1 MYERAVTFPKSMTSI
16 GVDHVVKRLTRPSMI
31 WMCVLL
37 HTFWARSSALGRQ
50 FPVHDLPTK
59 RLVKTKV
66 RPEGFEPSTLGSEGN
81 QKRKEKSLFSQGIY
95 RFLAIL
101 PMSES

>member
-1 MYERAVTFPKSMTSI
+1 
-16 GVDHVVKRLTRPSMI
+16 
-31 WMCVLL
+31 
-37 HTFWARSSALGRQ
+37 
-50 FPVHDLPTK
+50 LPTI
-59 RLVKTKV
+59 RLVKPKV
-66 RPEGFEPSTLGSEGN
+66 RPAGFEPATLGSEGN

>member
-1 MYERAVTFPKSMTSI
+1 LGISEIDALRKKTSQSANWRVTKVREM
-16 GVDHVVKRLTRPSMI
+16 RR
-31 WMCVLL
+31 
-37 HTFWARSSALGRQ
+37 
-50 FPVHDLPTK
+50 
-59 RLVKTKV
+59 V

-81 QKRKEKSLFSQGIY
+81 QKRKKKSLFSQGIY